1 MKLTVVRAVLFGT
14 LVVACSI
21 VTPVPAGPTPN
32 IDAIVEAKVA
42 QERAMDATVQAKV
55 SGTLSASEAKTPST
69 IQAVCRLTGGET
81 VQSGWTGKDTGNNSC
96 NSCFC
101 TNGVRGCTKMACPAG
116 GVSSDSKPIITP
128 QITPTRKPLAITNT
142 PYLPP
147 TNTLTS
153 VPTAMPTPTNTPTS
167 VPTATSVPTPTPRS
181 IPTAMPTPTYIPT
194 PVPTATSVPTP
205 TPTPMPTA
213 TVVPTPTPRPTPTYT
228 PQPTP
233 TPNSSIGGFSIYF
246 IDVGQGDATLVVS
259 NDGHSLL
266 VDGGRSKTR
275 IRDRLSALGIQ
286 DIDAIVATHPD
297 ADHIAGL
304 TEVLAMYKVENVYLN
319 GGQSSTATHADFLD
333 AVEQE
338 GAIVS
343 TLQMSDTVNLGG
355 MVIKVLHPYQLTGD
369 SNVDSLVLQLGC
381 GDVHVLLTG
390 DAEIESEQS
399 MLSENVLQDIDLLK
413 VGHHGSR
420 SSSSQAFLDVVQPE
434 VGVISAGFDSQY
446 GHPHVEVVN
455 RLNLEG
461 VQIFETD
468 TTEAYDDTLKM
479 TSNCQTYEIG
489 GQVFVPDSS
498 GASPAAGNVSPAATP
513 TALPTPV
520 PTPIATPTPMPTP
533 TIAATSTG
541 TPNLSIECIFFDGVV
556 SRTESDEYVRI
567 VNAGETSVNLSNWS
581 LKDVADGSPTFTFPG
596 YTIAPNETIRVYT
609 NEVHSESGG
618 FSFGRGSSIW
628 ANSAPDTAALFNA
641 QGQEVSRK
649 SYPPSC

>member
-1 MKLTVVRAVLFGT
+1 MKLTVVLAVLFGT
-14 LVVACSI
+14 LVVACST

-32 IDAIVEAKVA
+32 IDATVEAKVA
-42 QERAMDATVQAKV
+42 QERAVDATVQAKV

-69 IQAVCRLTGGET
+69 TQAVCRLTGGET

-101 TNGVRGCTKMACPAG
+101 TNGVLGCTKMACPAR
-116 GVSSDSKPIITP
+116 GVSSDSKPVPTP
-128 QITPTRKPLAITNT
+128 QITPTSKPLVITNT

-147 TNTLTS
+147 TD
-153 VPTAMPTPTNTPTS
+153 TPTS
-167 VPTATSVPTPTPRS
+167 VPTATSVPTPTPRP

-194 PVPTATSVPTP
+194 PVPTAVVASTP
-205 TPTPMPTA
+205 TPTN
-213 TVVPTPTPRPTPTYT
+213 T
-228 PQPTP
+228 PQPTSTP

-286 DIDAIVATHPD
+286 DIDAIAATHPD

-343 TLQMSDTVNLGG
+343 TLQMNDTFNLGG

-381 GDVHVLLTG
+381 GDVQVLLTG

-420 SSSSQAFLDVVQPE
+420 SSTSQAFLDVVQPE

-498 GASPAAGNVSPAATP
+498 GASPVGGNVSPTATP

-520 PTPIATPTPMPTP
+520 PTPIATPTPVPTP
-533 TIAATSTG
+533 TIVATSTG

-556 SRTESDEYVRI
+556 SGTESDEYVRI
-567 VNAGETSVNLSNWS
+567 VNAGETSVDLSNWS

>member
-1 MKLTVVRAVLFGT
+1 VSGMKLSVVLAVLIGT
-14 LVVACSI
+14 LVLACST
-21 VTPVPAGPTPN
+21 VTPAPAEPTPS
-32 IDAIVEAKVA
+32 IDATAAVELTLDI
-42 QERAMDATVQAKV
+42 DATVEARLSHERAVDATVEAKV
-55 SGTLSASEAKTPST
+55 SGTLSAPEPKTPST
-69 IQAVCRLTGGET
+69 TQAVCKLTGGET
-81 VQSGWTGKDTGNNSC
+81 VQSGWAGKDTGNNSC

-101 TNGVRGCTKMACPAG
+101 TNGVLGCTKMACPAHQ
-116 GVSSDSKPIITP
+116 VSSDSNPVSTP
-128 QITPTRKPLAITNT
+128 PITPTSKPLAITNT
-142 PYLPP
+142 PYPPP
-147 TNTLTS
+147 TS
-153 VPTAMPTPTNTPTS
+153 TPTS
-167 VPTATSVPTPTPRS
+167 
-181 IPTAMPTPTYIPT
+181 
-194 PVPTATSVPTP
+194 
-205 TPTPMPTA
+205 
-213 TVVPTPTPRPTPTYT
+213 VPTPTPRPTPTYT
-228 PQPTP
+228 PQPTPTP

-246 IDVGQGDATLVVS
+246 IDVGQGDATLVIS

-286 DIDAIVATHPD
+286 DIDAIAATHPD

-343 TLQMSDTVNLGG
+343 TLQMNDTFNLGD

-381 GDVHVLLTG
+381 GDVQVLLTG
-390 DAEIESEQS
+390 DSEIESEQS

-420 SSSSQAFLDVVQPE
+420 SSTSQAFLDVIQPE

-489 GQVFVPDSS
+489 GQVFVPVSS
-498 GASPAAGNVSPAATP
+498 GASPIGGNVSPTATP

-533 TIAATSTG
+533 TIVATSTG
-541 TPNLSIECIFFDGVV
+541 TPNLSIDCIFFDGVV

-567 VNAGETSVNLSNWS
+567 VNAGETSVDLSNWS

-618 FSFGRGSSIW
+618 FSFGLGSSIW

-641 QGQEVSRK
+641 QRQEVSRK

>member
-1 MKLTVVRAVLFGT
+1 
-14 LVVACSI
+14 
-21 VTPVPAGPTPN
+21 
-32 IDAIVEAKVA
+32 
-42 QERAMDATVQAKV
+42 
-55 SGTLSASEAKTPST
+55 
-69 IQAVCRLTGGET
+69 
-81 VQSGWTGKDTGNNSC
+81 
-96 NSCFC
+96 
-101 TNGVRGCTKMACPAG
+101 MACPAHQ
-116 GVSSDSKPIITP
+116 VSSDSNPVPTP
-128 QITPTRKPLAITNT
+128 PITPTSKPLAITNT
-142 PYLPP
+142 PYLP
-147 TNTLTS
+147 
-153 VPTAMPTPTNTPTS
+153 PTNTPTS
-167 VPTATSVPTPTPRS
+167 VPTATSVPTPTPRP

-194 PVPTATSVPTP
+194 PVPTAT
-205 TPTPMPTA
+205 
-213 TVVPTPTPRPTPTYT
+213 VVSTPTPRPTPTYT
-228 PQPTP
+228 PQPTSTTTP

-246 IDVGQGDATLVVS
+246 IDVGQGDATLIVS

-286 DIDAIVATHPD
+286 DIDAIAATHPD

-343 TLQMSDTVNLGG
+343 TLQMNDTFNLGG

-381 GDVHVLLTG
+381 GDVQVLLTG

-420 SSSSQAFLDVVQPE
+420 SSTSQAFLDVVQPE

-498 GASPAAGNVSPAATP
+498 GASPVGGNVSP

-520 PTPIATPTPMPTP
+520 PTPIATPTPVPTP

-541 TPNLSIECIFFDGVV
+541 TSNLSIECIFFDGVV
-556 SRTESDEYVRI
+556 SGTESDEYVRI
-567 VNAGETSVNLSNWS
+567 VNAGETSVDLSDWS

>member
-1 MKLTVVRAVLFGT
+1 MIIGIALLACSTVAPTTAKPIPNITATAVVEPTLDIYATMEARLAHERAV
-14 LVVACSI
+14 
-21 VTPVPAGPTPN
+21 
-32 IDAIVEAKVA
+32 
-42 QERAMDATVQAKV
+42 DATIQAKV
-55 SGTLSASEAKTPST
+55 FGTFSAPEPKTPST
-69 IQAVCRLTGGET
+69 TQAVCNLTGGET
-81 VQSGWTGKDTGNNSC
+81 VQLGWTGKDTGNNSC

-101 TNGVRGCTKMACPAG
+101 TNGVLGCTKMACPTHQ
-116 GVSSDSKPIITP
+116 VSSDSNPVTTP
-128 QITPTRKPLAITNT
+128 QITPTSRPLAITNT
-142 PYLPP
+142 PDLPH
-147 TNTLTS
+147 TN
-153 VPTAMPTPTNTPTS
+153 APTS
-167 VPTATSVPTPTPRS
+167 VPTSTSVPTPTPKP
-181 IPTAMPTPTYIPT
+181 IPMAVPTPTNIPT
-194 PVPTATSVPTP
+194 PVPTATVAST
-205 TPTPMPTA
+205 
-213 TVVPTPTPRPTPTYT
+213 PTPTYT
-228 PQPTP
+228 PQPTSTT

-246 IDVGQGDATLVVS
+246 IDVGQGDATLIVS

-286 DIDAIVATHPD
+286 DIDAIAATHPD

-304 TEVLAMYKVENVYLN
+304 TEVLAMYDVESVYLN
-319 GGQSSTATHADFLD
+319 GGQSSTATHSDFLD

-343 TLQMSDTVNLGG
+343 TLQMNDTFNLGDI
-355 MVIKVLHPYQLTGD
+355 VIKVLHPYQLTGD

-381 GDVHVLLTG
+381 GDVQVLLTG
-390 DAEIESEQS
+390 DSEIASEQS
-399 MLSENVLQDIDLLK
+399 MLSEDVLQDIDLLK

-420 SSSSQAFLDVVQPE
+420 SSTSQTFLDVIQPE

-446 GHPHVEVVN
+446 GHPDVEVVN

-468 TTEAYDDTLKM
+468 TTESYDDTLTM
-479 TSNCQTYEIG
+479 TSDCQTYEID
-489 GQVFVPDSS
+489 GQVFVPVSS
-498 GASPAAGNVSPAATP
+498 GASPAAGNPTP
-513 TALPTPV
+513 TANPTSLPTPV
-520 PTPIATPTPMPTP
+520 PTLSPTAVPTPIPTPLLTPTPMPTP
-533 TIAATSTG
+533 TIVATSNG
-541 TPNLSIECIFFDGVV
+541 TPNISIDCIFYDGVV

-567 VNAGETSVNLSNWS
+567 VNAGETSVDLSNWS

-596 YTIAPNETIRVYT
+596 YTIAQNETIRVYT

-628 ANSAPDTAALFNA
+628 ANSEPDTAALFNA

>member
-1 MKLTVVRAVLFGT
+1 MKLTVVLAVLFGT
-14 LVVACSI
+14 LVVACST

-32 IDAIVEAKVA
+32 IDATVEAKVA
-42 QERAMDATVQAKV
+42 QERAVDATVQAKV

-69 IQAVCRLTGGET
+69 TQAVCRLTGGET

-101 TNGVRGCTKMACPAG
+101 TNGVLGCTKMACPAR
-116 GVSSDSKPIITP
+116 GVSSDSKPVTTP
-128 QITPTRKPLAITNT
+128 QITPTSKPLAITNT
-142 PYLPP
+142 PYLP
-147 TNTLTS
+147 
-153 VPTAMPTPTNTPTS
+153 PTNTPTS
-167 VPTATSVPTPTPRS
+167 VPTATSVPTPTPRP
-181 IPTAMPTPTYIPT
+181 IPTAMPTPTNTPT
-194 PVPTATSVPTP
+194 SVPTATSVPTP

-233 TPNSSIGGFSIYF
+233 TPTPTPNSSIGGFSIYF
-246 IDVGQGDATLVVS
+246 IDVGQGDATLIVS

-286 DIDAIVATHPD
+286 DIDAIAATHPD

-343 TLQMSDTVNLGG
+343 TLQMNDTFHLGD

-381 GDVHVLLTG
+381 GDVQVLLTG
-390 DAEIESEQS
+390 DSEIESEQS

-420 SSSSQAFLDVVQPE
+420 SSTSQAFLDVIQPE

-479 TSNCQTYEIG
+479 TSDCQTYEIG

-498 GASPAAGNVSPAATP
+498 GASPAAGNVSPTATP

-520 PTPIATPTPMPTP
+520 PTPIATPTPVPTP

-556 SRTESDEYVRI
+556 SGTESDEYVRI
-567 VNAGETSVNLSNWS
+567 VNAGETSVDLSDWS

-618 FSFGRGSSIW
+618 FSYGRGSSIW

>member
-1 MKLTVVRAVLFGT
+1 MKLTVVLGVLFGT
-14 LVVACSI
+14 LVVACST

-32 IDAIVEAKVA
+32 IDATVEAKVA
-42 QERAMDATVQAKV
+42 QERAVDATVQAKV

-69 IQAVCRLTGGET
+69 TQAVCRLTGGET

-101 TNGVRGCTKMACPAG
+101 TNGVLGCTKMACPAR
-116 GVSSDSKPIITP
+116 GVSSDSKPVPTP
-128 QITPTRKPLAITNT
+128 QITPTSKPLVITNT

-147 TNTLTS
+147 TD
-153 VPTAMPTPTNTPTS
+153 TPTS
-167 VPTATSVPTPTPRS
+167 VPTATSVPTPTPRP

-194 PVPTATSVPTP
+194 PVPTAVVASTP
-205 TPTPMPTA
+205 TPTN
-213 TVVPTPTPRPTPTYT
+213 T
-228 PQPTP
+228 PQPTSTP

-286 DIDAIVATHPD
+286 DIDAIAATHPD

-343 TLQMSDTVNLGG
+343 TLQMNDTFNLGG

-381 GDVHVLLTG
+381 GDVQVLLTG

-420 SSSSQAFLDVVQPE
+420 SSTSQAFLDVIQPE

-479 TSNCQTYEIG
+479 TSDCQTYEIG

-498 GASPAAGNVSPAATP
+498 GASPVGGNVSPTATP

-520 PTPIATPTPMPTP
+520 PTPIATPTPVPTP

-556 SRTESDEYVRI
+556 SGTESDEYVRI
-567 VNAGETSVNLSNWS
+567 VNAGETSVDLSNWS

-596 YTIAPNETIRVYT
+596 YTIVPNETIRVYT

>member
-1 MKLTVVRAVLFGT
+1 MVRGGSYRISGIKVPVVLVLLIGIFV
-14 LVVACSI
+14 LACST
-21 VTPVPAGPTPN
+21 VTPVPAEPTPS
-32 IDAIVEAKVA
+32 IDATAVVEPILDIDATVEARLA
-42 QERAMDATVQAKV
+42 YERAVDATVQAKV
-55 SGTLSASEAKTPST
+55 FGTLSAPEPKTPST
-69 IQAVCRLTGGET
+69 TQALCKLTGGEM
-81 VQSGWTGKDTGNNSC
+81 VQSGWTGKDTGNNPC

-101 TNGVRGCTKMACPAG
+101 TNGVLGCTKMACPAR
-116 GVSSDSKPIITP
+116 GVSPDSKPVPTP
-128 QITPTRKPLAITNT
+128 QIAPTSKPLAITNT
-142 PYLPP
+142 PYPPP
-147 TNTLTS
+147 TS
-153 VPTAMPTPTNTPTS
+153 TPTS
-167 VPTATSVPTPTPRS
+167 VPTATS
-181 IPTAMPTPTYIPT
+181 
-194 PVPTATSVPTP
+194 
-205 TPTPMPTA
+205 
-213 TVVPTPTPRPTPTYT
+213 VPTPTPRPTPTYT

-233 TPNSSIGGFSIYF
+233 TPTPTPNSSIEGFSIYF

-286 DIDAIVATHPD
+286 DIDAIAATHPD

-343 TLQMSDTVNLGG
+343 TLQMNDTFNLGA

-381 GDVHVLLTG
+381 GDVQVLLTG
-390 DAEIESEQS
+390 DSEIESEQS

-420 SSSSQAFLDVVQPE
+420 SSTSQAFLDVIQPE

-455 RLNLEG
+455 RLNAEG

-489 GQVFVPDSS
+489 GQVFVPVSS
-498 GASPAAGNVSPAATP
+498 GASPIGGNVSPTATP

-533 TIAATSTG
+533 TIVATSTG
-541 TPNLSIECIFFDGVV
+541 TSNLSIDCIFFDGVV

-567 VNAGETSVNLSNWS
+567 VNAGETSVDLSNWS

-618 FSFGRGSSIW
+618 FSFGLGSSIW

-641 QGQEVSRK
+641 EGQEVSRK

>member
-1 MKLTVVRAVLFGT
+1 MEIKSPVLLAVIIGIALLACSTVAPATAKPIPNITATAVVEPTLDIDATMEARLAHERAVDATIRAKLFG
-14 LVVACSI
+14 I
-21 VTPVPAGPTPN
+21 F
-32 IDAIVEAKVA
+32 
-42 QERAMDATVQAKV
+42 
-55 SGTLSASEAKTPST
+55 SAPEPKTPST
-69 IQAVCRLTGGET
+69 TQAVCNLTGGET
-81 VQSGWTGKDTGNNSC
+81 VQLGWTGKDTGNNSC

-101 TNGVRGCTKMACPAG
+101 TNGVLGCTKMACPAHQ
-116 GVSSDSKPIITP
+116 VSSDSNPVPTT
-128 QITPTRKPLAITNT
+128 QITPTSKPLAITNT
-142 PYLPP
+142 PDLPH
-147 TNTLTS
+147 TN
-153 VPTAMPTPTNTPTS
+153 APTS
-167 VPTATSVPTPTPRS
+167 VPTATSVPTPTPRP
-181 IPTAMPTPTYIPT
+181 IPMAVPTPTNIPT
-194 PVPTATSVPTP
+194 PVPTAT
-205 TPTPMPTA
+205 
-213 TVVPTPTPRPTPTYT
+213 VVSTPTPRPTPTYT
-228 PQPTP
+228 PQPTATTTP

-246 IDVGQGDATLVVS
+246 IDVGQGDATLIVS

-286 DIDAIVATHPD
+286 DIDAIAATHPD

-304 TEVLAMYKVENVYLN
+304 TEVLTMYKVENVYLN

-343 TLQMSDTVNLGG
+343 TLRMNDTFNLGD

-381 GDVHVLLTG
+381 GDVQVLLTG
-390 DAEIESEQS
+390 DSEIASEQS
-399 MLSENVLQDIDLLK
+399 MVSENVLQDIDLLK

-420 SSSSQAFLDVVQPE
+420 SSTSQTFLDVIQPE

-468 TTEAYDDTLKM
+468 TTESYDDTLKM
-479 TSNCQTYEIG
+479 TSDCQTYEID
-489 GQVFVPDSS
+489 GQVFVPVSS
-498 GASPAAGNVSPAATP
+498 GASPAARNLTPTATP
-513 TALPTPV
+513 TSLPTPV
-520 PTPIATPTPMPTP
+520 PTPITTPTPVPTP
-533 TIAATSTG
+533 TIVATSTG
-541 TPNLSIECIFFDGVV
+541 TPNISIDCIFYDGVV
-556 SRTESDEYVRI
+556 SRTESDEYVQI
-567 VNAGETSVNLSNWS
+567 VNASETSVDLSNWS

-596 YTIAPNETIRVYT
+596 YTIAQNETIRVYT

-628 ANSAPDTAALFNA
+628 ANSEPDTAALFNA

>member
-1 MKLTVVRAVLFGT
+1 M
-14 LVVACSI
+14 
-21 VTPVPAGPTPN
+21 
-32 IDAIVEAKVA
+32 
-42 QERAMDATVQAKV
+42 
-55 SGTLSASEAKTPST
+55 
-69 IQAVCRLTGGET
+69 
-81 VQSGWTGKDTGNNSC
+81 
-96 NSCFC
+96 
-101 TNGVRGCTKMACPAG
+101 
-116 GVSSDSKPIITP
+116 
-128 QITPTRKPLAITNT
+128 
-142 PYLPP
+142 
-147 TNTLTS
+147 
-153 VPTAMPTPTNTPTS
+153 
-167 VPTATSVPTPTPRS
+167 
-181 IPTAMPTPTYIPT
+181 
-194 PVPTATSVPTP
+194 
-205 TPTPMPTA
+205 
-213 TVVPTPTPRPTPTYT
+213 
-228 PQPTP
+228 
-233 TPNSSIGGFSIYF
+233 
-246 IDVGQGDATLVVS
+246 GQGDATLVVS

-286 DIDAIVATHPD
+286 DIDAIAATHPD

-343 TLQMSDTVNLGG
+343 TLQMNDTFNLGA

-381 GDVHVLLTG
+381 GDVQVLLTG
-390 DAEIESEQS
+390 DSEIESEQS

-420 SSSSQAFLDVVQPE
+420 SSTSQAFLDVIQPE

-455 RLNLEG
+455 RLNAEG

-489 GQVFVPDSS
+489 GQVFVPVSS
-498 GASPAAGNVSPAATP
+498 GASPIGGNVSPTATP

-533 TIAATSTG
+533 TIVATSTG
-541 TPNLSIECIFFDGVV
+541 TSNLSIDCIFFDGVV

-567 VNAGETSVNLSNWS
+567 VNAGETSVDLSNWS

-618 FSFGRGSSIW
+618 FSFGLGSSIW

-641 QGQEVSRK
+641 EGQEVSRK

>member
-1 MKLTVVRAVLFGT
+1 
-14 LVVACSI
+14 
-21 VTPVPAGPTPN
+21 
-32 IDAIVEAKVA
+32 
-42 QERAMDATVQAKV
+42 
-55 SGTLSASEAKTPST
+55 
-69 IQAVCRLTGGET
+69 
-81 VQSGWTGKDTGNNSC
+81 
-96 NSCFC
+96 
-101 TNGVRGCTKMACPAG
+101 
-116 GVSSDSKPIITP
+116 
-128 QITPTRKPLAITNT
+128 
-142 PYLPP
+142 
-147 TNTLTS
+147 
-153 VPTAMPTPTNTPTS
+153 
-167 VPTATSVPTPTPRS
+167 
-181 IPTAMPTPTYIPT
+181 
-194 PVPTATSVPTP
+194 
-205 TPTPMPTA
+205 
-213 TVVPTPTPRPTPTYT
+213 
-228 PQPTP
+228 
-233 TPNSSIGGFSIYF
+233 
-246 IDVGQGDATLVVS
+246 VGQGDATLIVS

-286 DIDAIVATHPD
+286 DIDAIAATHPD

-343 TLQMSDTVNLGG
+343 TLQMNDTFNLGD

-381 GDVHVLLTG
+381 GDVQVLLTG
-390 DAEIESEQS
+390 DSEIESEQS

-420 SSSSQAFLDVVQPE
+420 SSTSQAFLDVILPE

-446 GHPHVEVVN
+446 GHPHVEVVS
-455 RLNLEG
+455 RLNIEG

-468 TTEAYDDTLKM
+468 TTGADDDTLKM

-489 GQVFVPDSS
+489 GQVFVPASS
-498 GASPAAGNVSPAATP
+498 GASPVGGNVSPTATP
-513 TALPTPV
+513 TSLPTPV

-533 TIAATSTG
+533 TIVATSTG

-567 VNAGETSVNLSNWS
+567 VNAGETSVDLSNWS

-618 FSFGRGSSIW
+618 FSFGLGSSI
-628 ANSAPDTAALFNA
+628 
-641 QGQEVSRK
+641 
-649 SYPPSC
+649 

>member
-1 MKLTVVRAVLFGT
+1 MKLPVVLAVLIGT
-14 LVVACSI
+14 LVLACST
-21 VTPVPAGPTPN
+21 VTPVPAEPTPN
-32 IDAIVEAKVA
+32 IDATVEAKVA
-42 QERAMDATVQAKV
+42 QERAVDATVEAKV

-69 IQAVCRLTGGET
+69 SQAVCELTGGET

-101 TNGVRGCTKMACPAG
+101 TNGVLGCTRMACPAHQ
-116 GVSSDSKPIITP
+116 VSSDSKPVPTR
-128 QITPTRKPLAITNT
+128 QITPTSKPLTITNT
-142 PYLPP
+142 PYL
-147 TNTLTS
+147 S
-153 VPTAMPTPTNTPTS
+153 PTNTPTS
-167 VPTATSVPTPTPRS
+167 VPTATSVPTPTPKPIPRPIHTPTYIPTLVS
-181 IPTAMPTPTYIPT
+181 TATSVPTPTPRPIPTAMPTPTYI
-194 PVPTATSVPTP
+194 
-205 TPTPMPTA
+205 PTPMPTA
-213 TVVPTPTPRPTPTYT
+213 TVVPTPTPQPTPI
-228 PQPTP
+228 P

-286 DIDAIVATHPD
+286 DIDAIAATHPD

-333 AVEQE
+333 AVKQE

-343 TLQMSDTVNLGG
+343 TLQMNDTFNLGD

-381 GDVHVLLTG
+381 GDVQVLLTG
-390 DAEIESEQS
+390 DSEIESEQS

-420 SSSSQAFLDVVQPE
+420 SSTSQAFLDVIQPE

-489 GQVFVPDSS
+489 GQMFVPVSG
-498 GASPAAGNVSPAATP
+498 GASPAAGNVTPTATP
-513 TALPTPV
+513 TSLPTPV
-520 PTPIATPTPMPTP
+520 PTPSLTPVPTPVPTPITTPTPMPVPAATLVPTP
-533 TIAATSTG
+533 TIVAASSG

-556 SRTESDEYVRI
+556 SRT
-567 VNAGETSVNLSNWS
+567 NPTNTSRL
-581 LKDVADGSPTFTFPG
+581 
-596 YTIAPNETIRVYT
+596 
-609 NEVHSESGG
+609 
-618 FSFGRGSSIW
+618 
-628 ANSAPDTAALFNA
+628 
-641 QGQEVSRK
+641 
-649 SYPPSC
+649 

>member
-1 MKLTVVRAVLFGT
+1 MVRGGSYRVSGMKVPVVLALLIGIFVL
-14 LVVACSI
+14 ACST
-21 VTPVPAGPTPN
+21 VTPVPAEPTPS
-32 IDAIVEAKVA
+32 IDATAVVEPTLDI
-42 QERAMDATVQAKV
+42 DATVEARLAHERAVDATIQAKV
-55 SGTLSASEAKTPST
+55 SGTLSAPEPKTPST
-69 IQAVCRLTGGET
+69 TQAVCKLTGGET

-101 TNGVRGCTKMACPAG
+101 TNGVLGCTKMACPAHQ
-116 GVSSDSKPIITP
+116 VSSDSNPVPTP
-128 QITPTRKPLAITNT
+128 PITPTSKPLAITNT
-142 PYLPP
+142 PYLP
-147 TNTLTS
+147 
-153 VPTAMPTPTNTPTS
+153 PTNTPTS
-167 VPTATSVPTPTPRS
+167 VPTATSVPTPTP
-181 IPTAMPTPTYIPT
+181 TPI
-194 PVPTATSVPTP
+194 
-205 TPTPMPTA
+205 PTA
-213 TVVPTPTPRPTPTYT
+213 TVVPTPT
-228 PQPTP
+228 PTP

-286 DIDAIVATHPD
+286 DIDAIAATHPD

-343 TLQMSDTVNLGG
+343 TLQMNDTFNLGD

-381 GDVHVLLTG
+381 GDVQVLLTG

-420 SSSSQAFLDVVQPE
+420 SSTSQVFLDVVQPE

-498 GASPAAGNVSPAATP
+498 GASPVGGNVSPTATP

-520 PTPIATPTPMPTP
+520 PTPIATPTPVPTP

-541 TPNLSIECIFFDGVV
+541 TSNLSIECIFFDGVV
-556 SRTESDEYVRI
+556 SGTESDEYVRI
-567 VNAGETSVNLSNWS
+567 VNAGETSVDLSDWS

>member
-1 MKLTVVRAVLFGT
+1 
-14 LVVACSI
+14 
-21 VTPVPAGPTPN
+21 
-32 IDAIVEAKVA
+32 
-42 QERAMDATVQAKV
+42 
-55 SGTLSASEAKTPST
+55 
-69 IQAVCRLTGGET
+69 
-81 VQSGWTGKDTGNNSC
+81 
-96 NSCFC
+96 
-101 TNGVRGCTKMACPAG
+101 
-116 GVSSDSKPIITP
+116 
-128 QITPTRKPLAITNT
+128 
-142 PYLPP
+142 
-147 TNTLTS
+147 
-153 VPTAMPTPTNTPTS
+153 MPTPTS
-167 VPTATSVPTPTPRS
+167 
-181 IPTAMPTPTYIPT
+181 IPT
-194 PVPTATSVPTP
+194 PVPTAT
-205 TPTPMPTA
+205 
-213 TVVPTPTPRPTPTYT
+213 VVPTAT
-228 PQPTP
+228 PQPTPIP

-286 DIDAIVATHPD
+286 DIDAIAATHPD

-343 TLQMSDTVNLGG
+343 TLQMNDTFNLGD
-355 MVIKVLHPYQLTGD
+355 MVIKVLHAYQLTGD

-381 GDVHVLLTG
+381 GDVQVLLTG
-390 DAEIESEQS
+390 DSEIESEQS

-420 SSSSQAFLDVVQPE
+420 SSTSQAFLDVVQPE

-489 GQVFVPDSS
+489 GQMFVPVSS
-498 GASPAAGNVSPAATP
+498 GASPAAGNVTPTATP
-513 TALPTPV
+513 TSLPTPV
-520 PTPIATPTPMPTP
+520 PTPSLTPVPTPVPAPITTPTPVPVPAATLVPTP
-533 TIAATSTG
+533 TIVAASSG

-556 SRTESDEYVRI
+556 SRTESDEYVQI
-567 VNAGETSVNLSNWS
+567 VNAGETSVDLSDWS

-628 ANSAPDTAALFNA
+628 ANSSPDTAALFNA
-641 QGQEVSRK
+641 QGQEISRK

>member
-1 MKLTVVRAVLFGT
+1 M
-14 LVVACSI
+14 
-21 VTPVPAGPTPN
+21 
-32 IDAIVEAKVA
+32 
-42 QERAMDATVQAKV
+42 
-55 SGTLSASEAKTPST
+55 
-69 IQAVCRLTGGET
+69 
-81 VQSGWTGKDTGNNSC
+81 
-96 NSCFC
+96 
-101 TNGVRGCTKMACPAG
+101 
-116 GVSSDSKPIITP
+116 
-128 QITPTRKPLAITNT
+128 
-142 PYLPP
+142 
-147 TNTLTS
+147 
-153 VPTAMPTPTNTPTS
+153 
-167 VPTATSVPTPTPRS
+167 
-181 IPTAMPTPTYIPT
+181 
-194 PVPTATSVPTP
+194 
-205 TPTPMPTA
+205 
-213 TVVPTPTPRPTPTYT
+213 
-228 PQPTP
+228 
-233 TPNSSIGGFSIYF
+233 
-246 IDVGQGDATLVVS
+246 GQGDATLVIS

-286 DIDAIVATHPD
+286 DIDAIAATHPD

-343 TLQMSDTVNLGG
+343 TLQMNDTFNLGA

-381 GDVHVLLTG
+381 GDVQVLLTG
-390 DAEIESEQS
+390 DSEIESERS

-420 SSSSQAFLDVVQPE
+420 SSTSQVFLDVVQPE

-489 GQVFVPDSS
+489 GQVFVPISS
-498 GASPAAGNVSPAATP
+498 GASPAAGNATP
-513 TALPTPV
+513 ASLPAPVPTPSLTPVPTPV
-520 PTPIATPTPMPTP
+520 PTPIATPTPVPTP
-533 TIAATSTG
+533 TIVATSTG
-541 TPNLSIECIFFDGVV
+541 TPNLSIDCIFFDGVV

-567 VNAGETSVNLSNWS
+567 VNAGETSVDLSNWS

-618 FSFGRGSSIW
+618 FSFGLGSSIW

-641 QGQEVSRK
+641 EGQEVSRK

>member
-1 MKLTVVRAVLFGT
+1 MVRGGSYRISGIKVPVVLVLLIGIFV
-14 LVVACSI
+14 LACST
-21 VTPVPAGPTPN
+21 VTPVPAEPTPS
-32 IDAIVEAKVA
+32 IDATAVVEPILDIDATVEARLA
-42 QERAMDATVQAKV
+42 YERAVDATVQAKV
-55 SGTLSASEAKTPST
+55 FGTLSAPEPKTPST
-69 IQAVCRLTGGET
+69 TQALCKLTGGEM
-81 VQSGWTGKDTGNNSC
+81 VQSGWTGKDTGNNPC

-101 TNGVRGCTKMACPAG
+101 TNGVLGCTKMACPAR
-116 GVSSDSKPIITP
+116 GVSPDSKPVPTP
-128 QITPTRKPLAITNT
+128 QIAPTSKPLAITHT
-142 PYLPP
+142 PDPPP
-147 TNTLTS
+147 TS
-153 VPTAMPTPTNTPTS
+153 TPTS
-167 VPTATSVPTPTPRS
+167 VPTATS
-181 IPTAMPTPTYIPT
+181 
-194 PVPTATSVPTP
+194 
-205 TPTPMPTA
+205 
-213 TVVPTPTPRPTPTYT
+213 VPTPTPRPTPTYT

-233 TPNSSIGGFSIYF
+233 TPTPNSSIEGFSIYF

-286 DIDAIVATHPD
+286 DIDAIAATHPD

-343 TLQMSDTVNLGG
+343 TLQMNDTFNLGA

-381 GDVHVLLTG
+381 GDVQVLLTG
-390 DAEIESEQS
+390 DSEIESEQS

-420 SSSSQAFLDVVQPE
+420 SSTSQAFLDVIQPE

-455 RLNLEG
+455 RLNAEG

-489 GQVFVPDSS
+489 GQVFVPVSS
-498 GASPAAGNVSPAATP
+498 GASPIGGNVSPTATL

-533 TIAATSTG
+533 TIVATSTG
-541 TPNLSIECIFFDGVV
+541 TSNLSIDCIFFDGVV

-567 VNAGETSVNLSNWS
+567 VNAGETSVDLSNWS

-618 FSFGRGSSIW
+618 FSFGLGSSIW

-641 QGQEVSRK
+641 EGQEVSRK